1 MPIISRKINCLLVA
15 PTGSGKT
22 EAAVL
27 PVFTMLAH
35 QEHSIGT
42 IRAIYITPLR
52 ALNNDVFRRIIQ
64 YAQSEGLRVE
74 IRHGDTTALARKKIV
89 ENPPDVLITTPESLG
104 IVLTSDKML
113 AALKGLQ
120 WAIVDEVHELV
131 ANERGAHLSIS
142 LERLQAISSQPVTR
156 IGLSATVGNLKQA
169 AQFICGAG
177 GRSAIAIDPASRSYD
192 IDVRFVKGSLN
203 NVAHFVTEY
212 VKTNNIKGTILF
224 FTNTRDEA
232 EYLGTILKNQSD
244 IKVDVHHGSLS
255 KEVREE
261 TEHTLRSGMAGIVV
275 CTSSLELGLD
285 IGSVDLVIHYGSPRQ
300 VSKLMQRIGRS
311 RHNQRSF
318 AKGLIV
324 TNNPDDEIESLAII
338 HRMKKGSIEEQ
349 KIHEGALDVMAHH
362 LVGLA
367 MQSRDPV
374 NVDDAYDIITQAYPF
389 RNISLFDVESCLDI
403 LAGHHVIKYRARSP
417 YLYSQDKGVQVLL
430 RECLD
435 DTLCSEV

>member
-1 MPIISRKINCLLVA
+1 MKDQAQKQNVSNNSSTPGQLQTLKSDNNDHAHHTKEEVIINKFRKEGFSSLTTIQRKVLPIVSRKINCLLVA

-27 PVFTMLAH
+27 PVFTILAH

-52 ALNNDVFRRIIQ
+52 ALNNDVLRRIVH

-74 IRHGDTTALARKKIV
+74 IRHGDTTALARKKILQ
-89 ENPPDVLITTPESLG
+89 NPPDVLITTPESLG
-104 IVLTSDKML
+104 IILTNDKML

-120 WAIVDEVHELV
+120 WVIVDEVHELV
-131 ANERGAHLSIS
+131 SNERGAHLSIS
-142 LERLQAISSQPVTR
+142 LERLQAVSLQPLTR

-169 AQFICGAG
+169 AQFVCGSD
-177 GRSAIAIDPASRSYD
+177 RHSAVLVDPASRGYD

-212 VKTNNIKGTILF
+212 IKTNDIKGTILF

-232 EYLGTILKNQSD
+232 EYLGTLMKNQSD

-255 KEVREE
+255 KEMREE

-362 LVGLA
+362 LVGLV

-374 NVDDAYDIITQAYPF
+374 NVDT
-389 RNISLFDVESCLDI
+389 
-403 LAGHHVIKYRARSP
+403 
-417 YLYSQDKGVQVLL
+417 
-430 RECLD
+430 
-435 DTLCSEV
+435 

>member
-1 MPIISRKINCLLVA
+1 MKDQAQKQSGNNNSSAPEQLQTLKSDNNNHYHTAEDIIIDKFRKEGFSSLTTIQRKVLPIISRKINCLLVA

-27 PVFTMLAH
+27 PVFTILAH
-35 QEHSIGT
+35 QGHSTGT

-52 ALNNDVFRRIIQ
+52 ALNNDVLRRIVQ

-142 LERLQAISSQPVTR
+142 LERLQAISSQPITR
-156 IGLSATVGNLKQA
+156 IGLSATVGNLKKT
-169 AQFICGAG
+169 AQFICGAHR
-177 GRSAIAIDPASRSYD
+177 RSAVLVDPASRSYD
-192 IDVRFVKGSLN
+192 IDVRYVRGSLN

-212 VKTNNIKGTILF
+212 VKTNNIQGTVLF

-232 EYLGTILKNQSD
+232 EYLSTIMKNQSD

-255 KEVREE
+255 KDMREE
-261 TEHTLRSGMAGIVV
+261 TEHTLRSGTAGIVV

-311 RHNQRSF
+311 RHTRRSS
-318 AKGLIV
+318 AKGV
-324 TNNPDDEIESLAII
+324 II
-338 HRMKKGSIEEQ
+338 
-349 KIHEGALDVMAHH
+349 
-362 LVGLA
+362 
-367 MQSRDPV
+367 
-374 NVDDAYDIITQAYPF
+374 
-389 RNISLFDVESCLDI
+389 
-403 LAGHHVIKYRARSP
+403 
-417 YLYSQDKGVQVLL
+417 
-430 RECLD
+430 
-435 DTLCSEV
+435 